1 MQANDTTAE
10 DDVTAILQ
18 DQGADRRELGRQ
30 LRAERDPLPIT
41 ERDPDTPALRR
52 EASLEARLE
61 TLEAL
66 TREEPGRAYV
76 SLPGDWGRVL
86 FVVSERG
93 KFIGYEYGGAEIWTR
108 PSGELEYFMA
118 GPLGVQRLSRD
129 GALALLEAAPEG
141 GSA

>member
-1 MQANDTTAE
+1 MSTE
-10 DDVTAILQ
+10 DEVLAILQ
-18 DQGADRRELGRQ
+18 EQGADRRELGRQ
-30 LRAERDPLPIT
+30 LRAERDPLDSKLLG

-76 SLPGDWGRVL
+76 SLPGEWGRVL
-86 FVVSERG
+86 FVVKERDR
-93 KFIGYEYGGAEIWTR
+93 FIGYEYGGAEIWTR

-129 GALALLEAAPEG
+129 GALALLAEALEKG
-141 GSA
+141 GAA

>member
-1 MQANDTTAE
+1 VSTE
-10 DDVTAILQ
+10 DEVLAILQ
-18 DQGADRRELGRQ
+18 EQGADRRELGRQ
-30 LRAERDPLPIT
+30 LRAERDPLDSKLLG

-76 SLPGDWGRVL
+76 SLPGEWGRVL
-86 FVVSERG
+86 FVVKERDR
-93 KFIGYEYGGAEIWTR
+93 FIGYEYGGAEIWTR

>member
-1 MQANDTTAE
+1 MSTE
-10 DDVTAILQ
+10 DEVLAILQ
-18 DQGADRRELGRQ
+18 EQGADRRELGRQ
-30 LRAERDPLPIT
+30 LRAERDPLDSKLLG

-76 SLPGDWGRVL
+76 SLPGEWGRVL
-86 FVVSERG
+86 FVVKERDR
-93 KFIGYEYGGAEIWTR
+93 FVGYEYGGAEIWTR

-129 GALALLEAAPEG
+129 GALALLAEAPEG